1 MGEVQFVMFDSV
13 AGKPTGSVSG
23 SPTDVADFLAIW
35 MKNTE
40 GGISLAQQL
49 GVSLASSSGDS
60 DEE

>member
-1 MGEVQFVMFDSV
+1 MGEVQFVLFDSV

-40 GGISLAQQL
+40 GGSHLP
-49 GVSLASSSGDS
+49 SSWV
-60 DEE
+60 